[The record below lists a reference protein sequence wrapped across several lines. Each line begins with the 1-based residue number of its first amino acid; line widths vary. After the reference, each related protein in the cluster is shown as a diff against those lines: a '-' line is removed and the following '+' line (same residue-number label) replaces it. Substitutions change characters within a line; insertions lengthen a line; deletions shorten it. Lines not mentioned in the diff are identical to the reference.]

1 MIDDDFTIKIILVYV
16 IYTKYFSA
24 VQLLILSEMCSVNTE
39 VGRDLELKIRL
50 LPREILLMK
59 T

>member
-24 VQLLILSEMCSVNTE
+24 VQLLILSEMCWTKCVI
-39 VGRDLELKIRL
+39 DLYLIV
-50 LPREILLMK
+50 IYIW
-59 T
+59 